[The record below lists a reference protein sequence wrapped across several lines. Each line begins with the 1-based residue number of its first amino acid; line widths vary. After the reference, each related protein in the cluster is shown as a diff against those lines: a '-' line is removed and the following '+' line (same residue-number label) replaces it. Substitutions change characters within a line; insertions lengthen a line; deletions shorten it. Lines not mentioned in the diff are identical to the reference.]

1 MFLIITGIAICA
13 GGGYAG
19 QNADIIS
26 AIGGDF
32 TNLILAFGA
41 LMIVVGSLGLAG
53 ALRESR
59 ALLSAVGDD
68 MHAQGRRM
76 RRDA

>member
-1 MFLIITGIAICA
+1 MAMFLIITGIAICA

-68 MHAQGRRM
+68 MRAQGRRM
-76 RRDA
+76 